1 MGVMEDDDRNV
12 YTAKLAEHGL
22 EIHSFDGQ
30 TLTLRYNPAADSL
43 IELGQGADE
52 NELVQYARKSIT
64 DLPKAAHM
72 FPGLNRIVVDFGE
85 L

>member
-1 MGVMEDDDRNV
+1 MSVVEDNDRNV

-30 TLTLRYNPAADSL
+30 TLMLRYNPAADSL
-43 IELGQGADE
+43 IEQGADE

-64 DLPKAAHM
+64 GLPEAAHM
-72 FPGLNRIVVDFGE
+72 FPGLDRIVVDFGA

>member
-1 MGVMEDDDRNV
+1 MENDERNA

-22 EIHSFDGQ
+22 EINSFDGQ

-52 NELVQYARKSIT
+52 SELAQYARKSIT
-64 DLPKAAHM
+64 DLPGGRAR
-72 FPGLNRIVVDFGE
+72 FPWARPDCR
-85 L
+85 